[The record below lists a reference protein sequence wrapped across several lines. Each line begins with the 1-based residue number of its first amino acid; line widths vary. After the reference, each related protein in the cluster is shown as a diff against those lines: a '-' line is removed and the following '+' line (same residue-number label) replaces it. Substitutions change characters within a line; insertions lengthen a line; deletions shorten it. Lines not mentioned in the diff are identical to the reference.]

1 MNYILL
7 WMGFVHIVRS
17 LFTPARVS
25 SMMMKMKVDPTLF
38 IHRKT
43 FQVFHDQHEF
53 LPVNQTILTISPG
66 GIKGYYMMGTC
77 AYIKEHYNISSMV
90 FSGASA
96 GAWNTLVMTFKGD
109 TRELMKLATHPR
121 MTAVK
126 SILEMEKEFK
136 RIILTNYK
144 PDDFEL
150 DKIFIGMTN
159 IVAGKPHAV
168 IYHGFDNLEDVLN
181 ACIASSHIPLI
192 TGDLTTIYN
201 NMYSFDGGFSKH
213 PYLHGSTFHITPS
226 MWKNNT
232 GMIVKPPRRKLLGK
246 IDEYTTL
253 FSKDHYDLE
262 QLYQLG
268 YDDAHLNRPTLDAIF
283 PKKRNEE

>member
-25 SMMMKMKVDPTLF
+25 NMMMKMKVDEKIL

-53 LPVNQTILTISPG
+53 LPVNQSVLTISPG

-109 TRELMKLATHPR
+109 IRELIKLATNPR
-121 MTAVK
+121 MTHVK

-136 RIILTNYK
+136 RTILTTYTR
-144 PDDFEL
+144 DDFEL

-159 IVAGKPHAV
+159 IVVGKPHAV

-181 ACIASSHIPLI
+181 ACIASSHIPFI

-213 PYLHGSTFHITPS
+213 PYLHGSIFHITPS

-232 GMIVKPPRRKLLGK
+232 GMIVKPPRKKLLGK

-253 FSKDHYDLE
+253 FSKDHYDLS
-262 QLYQLG
+262 QLYQHG
-268 YDDAHLNRPTLDAIF
+268 YDDAHLNRDKLNAIF
-283 PKKRNEE
+283 PKKVDEE

>member
-7 WMGFVHIVRS
+7 LLWMGFMHIV
-17 LFTPARVS
+17 LTPARVS
-25 SMMMKMKVDPTLF
+25 TMMMNMKVDPTLF

-43 FQVFHDQHEF
+43 FQVFHDQQEF
-53 LPVNQTILTISPG
+53 LPENQTVLTISPG
-66 GIKGYYMMGTC
+66 GIKGYYMMGTS

-109 TRELMKLATHPR
+109 TRELIKLATHPR

-136 RIILTNYK
+136 NTILTTYTR
-144 PDDFEL
+144 DDFDLE
-150 DKIFIGMTN
+150 KIFIGMTN

-181 ACIASSHIPLI
+181 ACIASSHIPFI

-213 PYLHGSTFHITPS
+213 PYLNGSIFHITPS

-253 FSKDHYDLE
+253 FSKDHYDLV
-262 QLYQLG
+262 QLFQHG
-268 YDDAHLNRPTLDAIF
+268 YDDAHLNRDKLDAIF
-283 PKKRNEE
+283 PKKMDEE